1 MKDTFSYSAVVLDVA
16 VFVFITLVDRPITE
30 WLYPFIF
37 YVQVLDYTVSNPILH
52 KCLPS
57 LLRLVLLYR
66 ATFLRVLRHLVFM

>member
-1 MKDTFSYSAVVLDVA
+1 MFSYSAVVLDVA

-37 YVQVLDYTVSNPILH
+37 YVQVLVVLHYTVSNPKLH

-66 ATFLRVLRHLVFM
+66 ATFL

>member
-1 MKDTFSYSAVVLDVA
+1 MFSYSAVVLDVA
-16 VFVFITLVDRPITE
+16 VFVFITLVDQPITE

-37 YVQVLDYTVSNPILH
+37 YVQVLVVLDYTVSNPKLH

-57 LLRLVLLYR
+57 LLKLVLLYR